1 MASEVDS
8 GIIEVGCDYESIR
21 SDQALLSWFPFT
33 EECVA
38 TSFQKIPNFSWEEY
52 ESDSFIPKMEF
63 PVDGGEKKRYSA
75 IQRQV
80 TVCRQTL
87 KFDAASLI
95 FP

>member
-21 SDQALLSWFPFT
+21 SDQALLSWFHFT

-38 TSFQKIPNFSWEEY
+38 TSFQKIPDFSWGES
-52 ESDSFIPKMEF
+52 ESDSFIPEMEF
-63 PVDGGEKKRYSA
+63 LVDGGEKKTS
-75 IQRQV
+75 IQRRV
-80 TVCRQTL
+80 MVCRQTL